1 MKSTLKQAAEAI
13 FRANRI
19 ALASHINPD
28 GDTLGSMLALTQAL
42 RSMNKIAIP
51 LSQHGVPEIYRW
63 LPGAELIRTNTEER
77 DFDLGIICDT
87 GCTKRIGKDIAP
99 VIDSARTT
107 MKIDH
112 HLAEGDF
119 GDIRVVN
126 SRVAATGE
134 LVYSLLKEMRAP
146 FNRAIAENLL
156 CALITDTGS
165 FRFMNVTSHTFRIS
179 ASLMQ
184 FGACPAAISELV
196 FESRSFASIKLLGR
210 ALDALSV
217 SDDGLITWSFLRA
230 SDFLELE
237 ASDEETEG
245 IVNHI
250 RAVRGAQ
257 VGVLFREVPGM
268 KIRVSIRSREGYDV
282 NLVAQDFDGGGHR
295 QAAGCSM
302 DPPLDEAIIRM
313 LKRIREGFS
322 NPTNTMNLQP
332 VSSSSHTSRGE

>member
-1 MKSTLKQAAEAI
+1 MKSILKQAAEAI
-13 FRANRI
+13 YGANRI
-19 ALASHINPD
+19 VLASHVNPD
-28 GDTLGSMLALTQAL
+28 GDTLGSMLALTHAC

-63 LPGAELIRTNTEER
+63 MPGTEWIQTGTDER

-87 GCTKRIGKDIAP
+87 GCTKRVGDGVASI
-99 VIDSARTT
+99 IDSARTT

-126 SRVAATGE
+126 SHVAATGE
-134 LVYSLLKEMRAP
+134 LIYSLLKTMRVP
-146 FNRAIAENLL
+146 FNKAIAENLL

-179 ASLMQ
+179 ASLMK

-217 SDDGLITWSFLRA
+217 SENGLVAWSFLRA
-230 SDFLELE
+230 NDFLELD

-257 VGVLFREVPGM
+257 VGVLFREVPGK
-268 KIRVSIRSREGYDV
+268 KIRVSIRSREGFDV

-302 DPPLDEAIIRM
+302 DPPLDDAVKRL
-313 LKRIREGFS
+313 LKRIHEGFS
-322 NPTNTMNLQP
+322 DSAKMTEPLTVAPLTR
-332 VSSSSHTSRGE
+332 SSLGE